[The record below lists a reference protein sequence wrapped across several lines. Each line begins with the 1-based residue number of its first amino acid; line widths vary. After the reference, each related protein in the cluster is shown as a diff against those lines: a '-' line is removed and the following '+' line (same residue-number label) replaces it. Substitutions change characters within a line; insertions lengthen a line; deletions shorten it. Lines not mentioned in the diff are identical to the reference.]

1 LLLANCNAHIERFIG
16 SFKREVAERMIFFGE
31 ANLRQSIDEY
41 LLYYNRERNHQGLGS
56 RIIEPG
62 KEVGNRDGP
71 IRHRERLGG
80 MLNYYYRDARMTS
93 AEILYTTGS

>member
-56 RIIEPG
+56 RI
-62 KEVGNRDGP
+62 
-71 IRHRERLGG
+71 
-80 MLNYYYRDARMTS
+80 MTLS
-93 AEILYTTGS
+93 DWPEESRQAQPDPL